1 MTAEGEVIG
10 LIKELDQALQDLEK
24 VTWGAR
30 IDAIT
35 KVSMTHQQVRLL
47 GLLSLAGPKR
57 PTELAAT
64 LGVSLPT
71 ISGLVDRLEHQ
82 GMVQRAEDS
91 SDRRVKVVQASP
103 KGVAALRAMLT
114 ADFPVPQ
121 QFLRS
126 LPPDKLKALVQAIH
140 VISEIA
146 SSHLIAAPPT

>member
-1 MTAEGEVIG
+1 MADAGVSSLVE
-10 LIKELDQALQDLEK
+10 ELDQALKELEK

-57 PTELAAT
+57 PTELAAN

-71 ISGLVDRLEHQ
+71 ISGLVDRLENQ
-82 GMVQRAEDS
+82 GMVERTENPD
-91 SDRRVKVVQASP
+91 DRRVKVVQAST

-114 ADFPVPQ
+114 ADLPVPH
-121 QFLRS
+121 QFIRS
-126 LPPDKLKALVQAIH
+126 LPPEQLKAIIQAIK
-140 VISEIA
+140 VIAEVA
-146 SSHLIAAPPT
+146 RAHPMSSALD